1 MADQNMD
8 ECSQT
13 EQPLEEGISKPECS
27 EKESTQVC
35 SYIYKYNKFYCIF
48 YKKVIIN
55 GRVLFITNF
64 TFVLNIVY
72 YLVNIKYL

>member
-8 ECSQT
+8 ESSQN
-13 EQPLEEGISKPECS
+13 EQPLEEGILKPECS

-35 SYIYKYNKFYCIF
+35 SYIYEYNKFYCVF
-48 YKKVIIN
+48 HKKGRN

-64 TFVLNIVY
+64 MFVLNVVY